1 MKSLFL
7 SLLFVLTAAIILP
20 STVNATHSW
29 GSYHWARTANPFTL
43 KLGNNVSGSWNPY
56 LTTASSD
63 WSNSTVLKTSTVSG
77 VTSPRRCKPTAG
89 RVEVC
94 NSTYGNNGWLGLAQI
109 WVSGNHITQGVTK
122 LNDTYFNK
130 SQYNKPGWKNLVMC
144 QEIGHTFGLDHQ
156 DEIFNNPN
164 LGSCMDYTNNPTGN
178 EHPNAH
184 DFDQLAIIYEHLDS
198 FTKGQSIA
206 AIIKN
211 RDFDNLRDWGR
222 ELRNN
227 RHVALFER
235 DFGAGQKLFTFVV
248 WAED

>member
-1 MKSLFL
+1 M
-7 SLLFVLTAAIILP
+7 
-20 STVNATHSW
+20 
-29 GSYHWARTANPFTL
+29 
-43 KLGNNVSGSWNPY
+43 
-56 LTTASSD
+56 
-63 WSNSTVLKTSTVSG
+63 
-77 VTSPRRCKPTAG
+77 
-89 RVEVC
+89 
-94 NSTYGNNGWLGLAQI
+94 
-109 WVSGNHITQGVTK
+109 
-122 LNDTYFNK
+122 
-130 SQYNKPGWKNLVMC
+130 MC

-156 DEIFNNPN
+156 DEIFDNPN

-198 FTKGQSIA
+198 FTTVQTGSLKLPLGQSIA

-235 DFGAGQKLFTFVV
+235 DLGGGHKLVTFVI
-248 WAED
+248 WAQE